1 MEKAI
6 TDSLG
11 NTITMKYD
19 VDTDTVSVKNSA
31 ISDVFME
38 VTKNTAV
45 EDDVIMLQEYINYS
59 DWSDDLGK
67 KELRSFWDEN
77 KKNKS

>member
-38 VTKNTAV
+38 VTKNTSV
-45 EDDVIMLQEYINYS
+45 EDDVIMLQEYINYT